1 MGGPMREF
9 FTLALEKVL
18 SSQLFGGPEEFVL

>member
-1 MGGPMREF
+1 MREF

-18 SSQLFGGPEEFVL
+18 SSQLVCGPEGQRRVVL